1 MRMALSKAMN
11 GKLNDQITSE
21 FYSSQLY
28 LAMACMFEDL
38 GLKMLAKLFRKQT
51 EEERT
56 HALKILDYVAA
67 AEGTVRLDAIPEPVA
82 KYRTVQTAIDAA
94 LAHERKVTDQ
104 IHALVALAEKE
115 KDYQT
120 QSFLKWFVD
129 EQVEEVDS
137 ALHLSQIARM
147 AGDHLLGIEA
157 YIAHT
162 MK

>member
-1 MRMALSKAMN
+1 MALSKAMN
-11 GKLNDQITSE
+11 GKLNDQITNE
-21 FYSSQLY
+21 FFASQVY
-28 LAMACMFEDL
+28 LAMACMFDDL

-67 AEGTVRLDAIPEPVA
+67 VQGTVKLDVIPEPTA
-82 KYRTVQTAIDAA
+82 KYRTVQAAIDAA
-94 LAHERKVTDQ
+94 LAHEHKVTDQ

-115 KDYQT
+115 KDYET

-137 ALHLSQIARM
+137 QVHLSQIARM
-147 AGDHLLGIEA
+147 AGDHLLAIEA